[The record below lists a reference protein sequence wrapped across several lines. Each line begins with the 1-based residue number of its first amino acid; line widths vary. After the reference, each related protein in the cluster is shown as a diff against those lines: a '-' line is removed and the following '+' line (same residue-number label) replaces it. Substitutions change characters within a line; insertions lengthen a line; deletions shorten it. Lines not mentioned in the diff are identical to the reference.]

1 LRETG
6 QEGEDGSL
14 GVLSGMAG
22 GTNPWVPV
30 KYDEEEKP

>member
-1 LRETG
+1 
-6 QEGEDGSL
+6 L

-22 GTNPWVPV
+22 GMNPWAPV